1 MKKLLTRSA
10 IALVSLV
17 ILCFIGAYF
26 WLKSSLPVYSG
37 EMKLAGLHEPVDAYF
52 DEFGIPH
59 IDAKNSEDA
68 YRALGY
74 LHAQERLFQL
84 ELLRRAGSGT
94 LSEIIGEDMVKVDR
108 IFRALGVSEYAKIS
122 AEQFQKIHTN
132 DEMSKEV
139 NAYMD
144 GVNQFI
150 EKGPTPP
157 EFALMG
163 IPKRKL
169 NVEDMF
175 CISAAMSFS
184 FQMANKTE
192 PVMTHVALKHGTNY
206 LYDLGMQHDSTE
218 TEIRHFDNRDLDSSL
233 VILSNLFNEA
243 ENALPIAPFDGSNA
257 WAVAGSKSATG
268 KPIFC
273 NDTHIGYGLP
283 QTWFEA
289 HVKCPEFEIT
299 GHFLAGIPYALIGRT
314 PNHAWG
320 VTMLEHDEMDF
331 YAERIN
337 PNNANEVW
345 YKGNYVPLTF
355 RNEEINIKGKESL
368 VITVPI
374 TPHGP
379 VVNSVFEGMN
389 SNSPISISWVYTK
402 VENKTFEAFR
412 EMNRATNMNEFEA
425 ALPQIHGPGLSINYA
440 DAEGNIA
447 WWACAHLVRRQPACN
462 SWVILNALDTLN
474 EWNGYYSFKENPR
487 CVNPSWG
494 YIYSANDWPGP
505 LEDGSYYPGY
515 YKPQYRADR
524 ICKLL
529 EGSNAWTAE
538 KMKDVLNDITSDVD
552 AKILKDLEPI
562 AKKSKYYEDVA
573 PAFQWDGAYEPE
585 AAGPVLF
592 NRFLY
597 YYLKY
602 ACEDEMGKPIFNMF
616 LETHQVQRTQLDLF
630 QNKQA
635 VWWDNVNTPKVETR
649 EEILFRAFETAAQKL
664 LKEEGVV
671 EKWAWKNV
679 CKLELKHPLSAVA
692 LFKPFVNRKE
702 LPVYGGNETILQSG
716 FKLDSTGTY
725 HVHFG
730 SQMRIIHD
738 FANDES
744 WNITPSGQSGHP
756 LSIHYLDQA
765 ELYRTRK
772 FRQEWNSWEKIKTF
786 PKLRLS

>member
-1 MKKLLTRSA
+1 MKKLLIRSA

-94 LSEIIGEDMVKVDR
+94 LAEIIGEDMVKVDR
-108 IFRALGVSEYAKIS
+108 IFRTLGVSEYAKIS
-122 AEQFQKIHTN
+122 AEQFQKEHTN

-206 LYDLGMQHDSTE
+206 LYDLGMHHDSTE

-233 VILSNLFNEA
+233 VILNNLFNEA

-314 PNHAWG
+314 LNHAWG

-331 YAERIN
+331 YAERRN
-337 PNNANEVW
+337 PKNANEVW

-355 RNEEINIKGKESL
+355 RNEEIKIKGKESL
-368 VITVPI
+368 VLTVPI

-389 SNSPISISWVYTK
+389 SNTPISISWVYTK

-447 WWACAHLVRRQPACN
+447 WWACAHLVKRQPSSN

-552 AKILKDLEPI
+552 AKMLKELEPI

-573 PAFQWDGAYEPE
+573 PAFQWDGAYDPE

-602 ACEDEMGKPIFNMF
+602 ACEDEMGKTIFNMF

-671 EKWAWKNV
+671 EKWAWKKV

-692 LFKPFVNRKE
+692 LFKPFVNREE

>member
-1 MKKLLTRSA
+1 
-10 IALVSLV
+10 
-17 ILCFIGAYF
+17 
-26 WLKSSLPVYSG
+26 
-37 EMKLAGLHEPVDAYF
+37 MKLVGLHEPVDAYF

-59 IDAKNSEDA
+59 IDAKNPEDA
-68 YRALGY
+68 YRTLGY

-108 IFRALGVSEYAKIS
+108 IFRTLGVADYAKNS
-122 AEQFQKIHTN
+122 AELFRKTHVN
-132 DEMSKEV
+132 DDMMKEV
-139 NAYMD
+139 NAYIE
-144 GVNQFI
+144 GVNQYI
-150 EKGPTPP
+150 ENGPTPP
-157 EFALMG
+157 EFSLME

-169 NVEDMF
+169 TLEDMF
-175 CISAAMSFS
+175 SISAAMSFS

-192 PVMTHVALKHGTNY
+192 PVMTHVALKYGKEY
-206 LYDLGMQHDSTE
+206 LYDLGMHHDSTE
-218 TEIRHFDNRDLDSSL
+218 SEIRHFDNRSVDSSL
-233 VILSNLFNEA
+233 TELNNLFMEA
-243 ENALPIAPFDGSNA
+243 EQAIPVAPFDGSNA
-257 WAVAGSKSATG
+257 WAVAGSKSANG

-273 NDTHIGYGLP
+273 NDTHIGFGLP

-289 HVKCPEFEIT
+289 HIKCPEFEIT

-320 VTMLEHDEMDF
+320 ITMLEHDEMDF
-331 YAERIN
+331 YAEKRN

-345 YKGNYVPLTF
+345 YKGKYVPLTF
-355 RNEEINIKGKESL
+355 RTEEIKIKGKESL
-368 VITVPI
+368 ILNVPI

-379 VVNSVFEGMN
+379 VVNEVFVGMN
-389 SNSPISISWVYTK
+389 SSTPISISWIYTK

-412 EMNRATNMNEFEA
+412 EMNLAKNMNEFEN
-425 ALPQIHGPGLSINYA
+425 ALPQVHAPGLNINYA

-447 WWACAHLVRRQPACN
+447 WWASAHLIKRHPSCN
-462 SWVILNALDTLN
+462 SWVILDARETLN
-474 EWNGYYSFKENPR
+474 EWNGFYSFKENPR

-505 LEDGSYYPGY
+505 LADGSYYPGY

-524 ICKLL
+524 IRKLL

-538 KMKDVLNDITSDVD
+538 KMKDVINDITSDVD
-552 AKILKDLEPI
+552 ASILRELEPI

-573 PAFQWDGAYEPE
+573 LAFRWDGTYEPE

-597 YYLKY
+597 FYLKY
-602 ACEDEMGKPIFNMF
+602 ACEDEMGHLVFNTF
-616 LETHQVQRTQLDLF
+616 LETHQVQRTMFDLF
-630 QNKQA
+630 QNEQA
-635 VWWDNVNTPKVETR
+635 LWWDNVNTQKKENR
-649 EEILFRAFETAAQKL
+649 EDILLHAFETAARKL

-671 EKWAWKNV
+671 EKWAWKKV
-679 CKLELKHPLSAVA
+679 CKLELKHPLGVVA
-692 LFKPFVNRKE
+692 LFKPFVNREE
-702 LPVYGGNETILQSG
+702 LPVWGGNETILQSG

-725 HVHFG
+725 RLHFG

-738 FANDES
+738 FANNES
-744 WNITPSGQSGHP
+744 WNINPAGQSGHP
-756 LSIHYLDQA
+756 LSKHYLDQA
-765 ELYRTRK
+765 ELFRTRQ
-772 FRQEWNSWEKIKTF
+772 FRNEWNDWEKIKTF

>member
-1 MKKLLTRSA
+1 MKKLLIRSA

-17 ILCFIGAYF
+17 ILCFIAAYF
-26 WLKSSLPVYSG
+26 WLKSSLPNYSG
-37 EMKLAGLHEPVDAYF
+37 EMKLVGLHEPVDAYF

-59 IDAKNSEDA
+59 IDAKNPEDA
-68 YRALGY
+68 YRTLGY

-108 IFRALGVSEYAKIS
+108 IFRTLGVADYAKNS
-122 AEQFQKIHTN
+122 AELFRKTHVN
-132 DEMSKEV
+132 DDMMKEV
-139 NAYMD
+139 NAYIE
-144 GVNQFI
+144 GVNQYI
-150 EKGPTPP
+150 ENGPTPP
-157 EFALMG
+157 EFSLME

-169 NVEDMF
+169 TLEDMF
-175 CISAAMSFS
+175 SISAAMSFS

-192 PVMTHVALKHGTNY
+192 PVMTHVALKYGKEY
-206 LYDLGMQHDSTE
+206 LYDLGMHHDSTE
-218 TEIRHFDNRDLDSSL
+218 SEIRHFDNRSVDSSL
-233 VILSNLFNEA
+233 TELNNLFMEA
-243 ENALPIAPFDGSNA
+243 EQAIPVAPFDGSNA
-257 WAVAGSKSATG
+257 WAVAGSKSANG

-273 NDTHIGYGLP
+273 NDTHIGFGLP

-289 HVKCPEFEIT
+289 HIKCPEFEIT

-320 VTMLEHDEMDF
+320 ITMLEHDEMDF
-331 YAERIN
+331 YAEKRN

-345 YKGNYVPLTF
+345 YKGKYVPLTF
-355 RNEEINIKGKESL
+355 RTEEIKIKGKESL
-368 VITVPI
+368 ILNVPI

-379 VVNSVFEGMN
+379 VVNEVFVGMN
-389 SNSPISISWVYTK
+389 SSTPISISWIYTK

-412 EMNRATNMNEFEA
+412 EMNLAKNMNEFEN
-425 ALPQIHGPGLSINYA
+425 ALPQVHAPGLNINYA

-447 WWACAHLVRRQPACN
+447 WWASAHLIKRHPSCN
-462 SWVILNALDTLN
+462 SWVILDARETLN
-474 EWNGYYSFKENPR
+474 EWNGFYSFKENPR

-505 LEDGSYYPGY
+505 LADGSYYPGY

-524 ICKLL
+524 IRKLL

-538 KMKDVLNDITSDVD
+538 KMKDVINDITSDVD
-552 AKILKDLEPI
+552 ASILRELEPI

-573 PAFQWDGAYEPE
+573 LAFRWDGTYEPE

-597 YYLKY
+597 FYLKY
-602 ACEDEMGKPIFNMF
+602 ACEDEMGHLVFNTF
-616 LETHQVQRTQLDLF
+616 LETHQVQRTMFDLF
-630 QNKQA
+630 QNEQA
-635 VWWDNVNTPKVETR
+635 LWWDNVNTQKKENR
-649 EEILFRAFETAAQKL
+649 EDILLHAFETAARKL

-671 EKWAWKNV
+671 EKWAWKKV
-679 CKLELKHPLSAVA
+679 CKLELKHPLGVVA
-692 LFKPFVNRKE
+692 LFKPFVNREE
-702 LPVYGGNETILQSG
+702 LPVWGGNETILQSG

-725 HVHFG
+725 RLHFG

-738 FANDES
+738 FANNES
-744 WNITPSGQSGHP
+744 WNINPAGQSGHP
-756 LSIHYLDQA
+756 LSKHYLDQA
-765 ELYRTRK
+765 ELFRTRQ
-772 FRQEWNSWEKIKTF
+772 FRNEWNDWEKIKTF

>member
-1 MKKLLTRSA
+1 MKKLLIRSA

-17 ILCFIGAYF
+17 ILCFIAAYF
-26 WLKSSLPVYSG
+26 WLKSSLPMYSG
-37 EMKLAGLHEPVDAYF
+37 EMKLVGLHEPVDAYF

-94 LSEIIGEDMVKVDR
+94 LAEIIGEDMVKVDR
-108 IFRALGVSEYAKIS
+108 IFRTLGVSEYAKTS
-122 AEQFQKIHTN
+122 AENFQKNHVN
-132 DEMSKEV
+132 DEMCKEV

-150 EKGPTPP
+150 ETGPTPP
-157 EFALMG
+157 EFDLMG

-169 NVEDMF
+169 TVTDMF
-175 CISAAMSFS
+175 SISAAMSFS

-192 PVMTHVALKHGTNY
+192 PIMTHVALKYGNQY
-206 LYDLGMQHDSTE
+206 LYDLGMHHDSTE
-218 TEIRHFDNRDLDSSL
+218 SEIRHFDNRDIDSSL
-233 VILSNLFNEA
+233 MMLNNLFLEA
-243 ENALPIAPFDGSNA
+243 EEALPVTPFDGSNA
-257 WAVAGSKSATG
+257 WAVAGSKSSTG

-314 PNHAWG
+314 PHHAWG
-320 VTMLEHDEMDF
+320 ITMLEQDEMDF
-331 YAERIN
+331 YAEKRN
-337 PNNANEVW
+337 PNNPNEVW
-345 YKGNYVPLTF
+345 YKGHYVPLTF
-355 RNEEINIKGKESL
+355 RTEEIKIKGKESL
-368 VITVPI
+368 VLTVPI

-379 VVNSVFEGMN
+379 VVNDAFVGMN
-389 SNSPISISWVYTK
+389 SSTPISISWIYTQ

-412 EMNRATNMNEFEA
+412 EMNLSTSMSQFEST
-425 ALPQIHGPGLSINYA
+425 LSYIHSPGLSLNYA

-447 WWACAHLVRRQPACN
+447 WWACAHLVKRHPSCN

-505 LEDGSYYPGY
+505 LADGSYYPGY

-524 ICKLL
+524 IKMLL
-529 EGSNAWTAE
+529 EESNQWSAE
-538 KMKDVLNDITSDVD
+538 KMKTMLNDVTSTVD
-552 AKILKDLEPI
+552 ASILQALEPLVQ
-562 AKKSKYYEDVA
+562 KSKYYEDVA
-573 PAFQWDGAYEPE
+573 PAFRWNGAYEPE
-585 AAGPVLF
+585 AVGPVLF

-597 YYLKY
+597 YYLKF
-602 ACEDEMGKPIFNMF
+602 ACEDEMGKDHFNLF
-616 LETHQVQRTQLDLF
+616 LDTHQLQRTQLDLF
-630 QNKQA
+630 NNEHA
-635 VWWDNVNTPKVETR
+635 VWWDNVHTKQIETR
-649 EEILFRAFETAAQKL
+649 EDILLLAFETAAQKL

-671 EKWAWKNV
+671 EKWAWKKV
-679 CKLELKHPLSAVA
+679 CKLELKHPLGVVA
-692 LFKPFVNRKE
+692 LFKPFVNREE
-702 LPVYGGNETILQSG
+702 LPVWGGNETIHQTG

-738 FANDES
+738 FANNDS
-744 WNITPSGQSGHP
+744 WNINPAGQSGHP
-756 LSIHYLDQA
+756 LSKHYLDQA

-772 FRQEWNSWEKIKTF
+772 FRHEWNNWEKIKSF

>member
-1 MKKLLTRSA
+1 MKKLLIRSA

-17 ILCFIGAYF
+17 ILCFIAAYF
-26 WLKSSLPVYSG
+26 WLKSSLPNYSG
-37 EMKLAGLHEPVDAYF
+37 EMKLVGLHEPVDAYF

-59 IDAKNSEDA
+59 IDAKNPEDA
-68 YRALGY
+68 YRTLGY

-108 IFRALGVSEYAKIS
+108 IFRTLGVADYAKNS
-122 AEQFQKIHTN
+122 AELFRKTHV
-132 DEMSKEV
+132 DDDMMKEV
-139 NAYMD
+139 NAYIE
-144 GVNQFI
+144 GVNQYI
-150 EKGPTPP
+150 ENGPTPP
-157 EFALMG
+157 EFSLME

-169 NVEDMF
+169 TLEDMF
-175 CISAAMSFS
+175 SISAAMSFS

-192 PVMTHVALKHGTNY
+192 PVMTHVALKYGKEY
-206 LYDLGMQHDSTE
+206 LYDLGMHHDSTE
-218 TEIRHFDNRDLDSSL
+218 SEIRHFDNRSVDSSL
-233 VILSNLFNEA
+233 TELNNLFMEA
-243 ENALPIAPFDGSNA
+243 EQAIPVAPFDGSNA
-257 WAVAGSKSATG
+257 WAVAGSKSANG

-273 NDTHIGYGLP
+273 NDTHIGFGLP

-289 HVKCPEFEIT
+289 HIKCPEFEIT

-320 VTMLEHDEMDF
+320 ITMLEHDEMDF
-331 YAERIN
+331 YAEKRN

-355 RNEEINIKGKESL
+355 RTEEIKIKGKESL
-368 VITVPI
+368 ILNVPI

-379 VVNSVFEGMN
+379 VVNEVFVGMN
-389 SNSPISISWVYTK
+389 SSTPISISWIYTK

-412 EMNRATNMNEFEA
+412 EMNLAKNMNEFEN
-425 ALPQIHGPGLSINYA
+425 ALPQVHAPGLNINYA

-447 WWACAHLVRRQPACN
+447 WWASAHLIKRHPSCN
-462 SWVILNALDTLN
+462 SWVILDARDTLN
-474 EWNGYYSFKENPR
+474 EWNGFYSFKENPR

-505 LEDGSYYPGY
+505 LADGSYYPGY

-524 ICKLL
+524 IRKLL

-538 KMKDVLNDITSDVD
+538 KMKDVINDITSNVD
-552 AKILKDLEPI
+552 ASILRELEPI

-573 PAFQWDGAYEPE
+573 LAFRWDGTYEPE

-597 YYLKY
+597 FYLKY
-602 ACEDEMGKPIFNMF
+602 ACEDEMGHLVFNTF
-616 LETHQVQRTQLDLF
+616 LETHQVQRTMFDLF
-630 QNKQA
+630 QNEQA
-635 VWWDNVNTPKVETR
+635 LWWDNVNTQKKENR
-649 EEILFRAFETAAQKL
+649 EDILLHAFETAAQKL

-671 EKWAWKNV
+671 EKWAWKKV
-679 CKLELKHPLSAVA
+679 CKLELKHPLGVVA
-692 LFKPFVNRKE
+692 LFKPFVNREE
-702 LPVYGGNETILQSG
+702 LPVWGGNETILQSG

-725 HVHFG
+725 RLHFG

-738 FANDES
+738 FANNES
-744 WNITPSGQSGHP
+744 WNINPAGQSGHP
-756 LSIHYLDQA
+756 LSKHYLDQA
-765 ELYRTRK
+765 ELFRTRQ
-772 FRQEWNSWEKIKTF
+772 FRHEWNDWEKIKTF

>member
-1 MKKLLTRSA
+1 MKKLLIRSA
-10 IALVSLV
+10 IALATLV
-17 ILCFIGAYF
+17 LLCLGAAYF

-37 EMKLAGLHEPVDAYF
+37 EKKLAGLHEPVDAYF
-52 DEFGIPH
+52 DEYGIPH
-59 IDAKNSEDA
+59 IDAKNAEDA

-94 LSEIIGEDMVKVDR
+94 LAEIIGEDMVKVDC
-108 IFRALGVSEYAKIS
+108 IFRTLGVSEYAKTS
-122 AEQFQKIHTN
+122 AANFQKNHVN

-139 NAYMD
+139 NAYME

-150 EKGPTPP
+150 ENGPTPP
-157 EFALMG
+157 EFTLMG

-169 NVEDMF
+169 TVEDMF
-175 CISAAMSFS
+175 SISAAMSFS

-192 PVMTHVALKHGTNY
+192 PVMTHVALTHGKEY
-206 LYDLGMQHDSTE
+206 LYDLGMNHNESE
-218 TEIRHFDNRDLDSSL
+218 SEIKQFDNRSLDSSL
-233 VILSNLFNEA
+233 TALNNLFLEA
-243 ENALPIAPFDGSNA
+243 EQALPVTPFDGSNA

-273 NDTHIGYGLP
+273 NDTHIGYALP

-299 GHFLAGIPYALIGRT
+299 GHFLAGIPYALVGRT

-331 YAERIN
+331 YAEKRN

-345 YKGNYVPLTF
+345 YKGQYVPLTF
-355 RNEEINIKGKESL
+355 RKEEIKIKGKESL
-368 VITVPI
+368 VLNVPI

-379 VVNSVFEGMN
+379 VVNEAFFGMN
-389 SNSPISISWVYTK
+389 SSTPISISWVYTK
-402 VENKTFEAFR
+402 VENKSFEAFR
-412 EMNRATNMNEFEA
+412 EMNLANNMNEFEA
-425 ALPQIHGPGLSINYA
+425 ALPQIHGPGLSVNYA
-440 DAEGNIA
+440 DNEGNIA
-447 WWACAHLVRRQPACN
+447 WWACAHLAKRNPSCN
-462 SWVILNALDTLN
+462 SWVILNASDTTN

-494 YIYSANDWPGP
+494 YIYSANDWPGAMA
-505 LEDGSYYPGY
+505 DGSYYPGY

-524 ICKLL
+524 ICTLL
-529 EGSNAWTAE
+529 EASDKWTAE
-538 KMKDVLNDITSDVD
+538 KMKTVLNDITSTVD
-552 AKILKDLEPI
+552 AGMLKELEPI

-573 PAFQWDGAYEPE
+573 PAFIWDGAYEPE
-585 AAGPVLF
+585 TSGPVLF

-597 YYLKY
+597 YYLKF
-602 ACEDEMGKPIFNMF
+602 ACEDEMGKEIFNLF
-616 LETHQVQRTQLDLF
+616 LDTHQMQRTQLSLF
-630 QNKQA
+630 QNENA
-635 VWWDNVNTPKVETR
+635 VWWDNVNTKQIETR
-649 EEILFRAFETAAQKL
+649 EDILLLAFETAAQKL

-679 CKLELKHPLSAVA
+679 CKLELKHPLGVIA
-692 LFKPFVNRKE
+692 LFKPFLNREE
-702 LPVYGGNETILQSG
+702 LPVYGGNETIHQSG

-738 FANDES
+738 FANNDS
-744 WNITPSGQSGHP
+744 WNINPAGQSGHP
-756 LSIHYLDQA
+756 LSKHYLDQA
-765 ELYRTRK
+765 ELYRTRQ
-772 FRQEWNSWEKIKTF
+772 FRHEWNDWEKIKTF